1 MRARKI
7 FKNLPTLSFQEL
19 GQRLGLRVE
28 VWNGRL
34 AIMAPLWLRAL
45 STESVF
51 CKAVVAA
58 GYLTEQ
64 QMKRA
69 ARRYR
74 LGCTSQGG
82 VIYWQTDH
90 QERIH
95 DGKIMYYRPDC
106 HRDKLHHP
114 TWVSTLLQQRH
125 QWVDKPKASH
135 CLFGLHLVENKF
147 QFLKARM
154 DTDGHGTTV
163 CVVEAEKTA
172 VIMSEW
178 YPQYV
183 WMATGGL
190 GEVQAEKF
198 RPLRGHRLILFP
210 DTDSE
215 GKAYQRWYEAAR
227 QVEQQ
232 LWWEDSPPIYVSTL
246 LELHATAAQK
256 ERKID
261 IVDYLFEQ

>member
-7 FKNLPTLSFQEL
+7 FKNLPTLSFQEM
-19 GQRLGLRVE
+19 GKSLGLRVE

-34 AIMAPLWLRAL
+34 AIMAPLWRRAL

-64 QMKRA
+64 QLKRA

-74 LGCTSQGG
+74 LGCTSKGG

-95 DGKIMYYRPDC
+95 DGKIMYYRSDC
-106 HRDKLHHP
+106 HRDKQHHP
-114 TWVSTLLQQRH
+114 TWVSALLQQRY
-125 QWVDKPKASH
+125 QWVDRPKASH
-135 CLFGLHLVENKF
+135 CLFGLHQLEIKF
-147 QFLKARM
+147 QKRLNIKFQKQ
-154 DTDGHGTTV
+154 V

-183 WMATGGL
+183 WLATGGL

-210 DTDSE
+210 DTDPE

-232 LWWEDSPPIYVSTL
+232 PWWEDSPPIYVSTL
-246 LELHATAAQK
+246 LELHATTAQK

>member
-7 FKNLPTLSFQEL
+7 FKNLPTLSFQKL

-34 AIMAPLWLRAL
+34 AIMAPMWRRAL

-64 QMKRA
+64 QLKRA
-69 ARRYR
+69 TRRYR

-95 DGKIMYYRPDC
+95 DGKIMYYRSDC
-106 HRDKLHHP
+106 HRDKLRHP
-114 TWVSTLLQQRH
+114 TWVSALLQQRH

-135 CLFGLHLVENKF
+135 CLFGLHLVESGERLEVRGERN
-147 QFLKARM
+147 
-154 DTDGHGTTV
+154 V
-163 CVVEAEKTA
+163 
-172 VIMSEW
+172 
-178 YPQYV
+178 QYC
-183 WMATGGL
+183 
-190 GEVQAEKF
+190 
-198 RPLRGHRLILFP
+198 
-210 DTDSE
+210 
-215 GKAYQRWYEAAR
+215 
-227 QVEQQ
+227 
-232 LWWEDSPPIYVSTL
+232 TL
-246 LELHATAAQK
+246 LEVIARKGTES
-256 ERKID
+256 ERALLGCSTF
-261 IVDYLFEQ
+261 VLSANETQGRVEG

>member
-1 MRARKI
+1 MRAIKI

-19 GQRLGLRVE
+19 GLRLGLRVE
-28 VWNGRL
+28 VWDGRL
-34 AIMAPLWLRAL
+34 VIMAPMWRRAL

-95 DGKIMYYRPDC
+95 DGKIMYYQPDC
-106 HRDKLHHP
+106 HRDKQHHP
-114 TWVSTLLQQRH
+114 TWVSALLQQRY
-125 QWVDKPKASH
+125 QWVDRPKASH
-135 CLFGLHLVENKF
+135 CLFGLHLVESGER
-147 QFLKARM
+147 LEVR
-154 DTDGHGTTV
+154 GEWSV
-163 CVVEAEKTA
+163 YCVVEAEKTA

-183 WMATGGL
+183 WLATGGL

-210 DTDSE
+210 DTDPE

-232 LWWEDSPPIYVSTL
+232 LWWEGSPPIYVSPL
-246 LELHATAAQK
+246 LELHATVAQK
-256 ERKID
+256 QRKID
-261 IVDYLFEQ
+261 IVDYLFER